1 MIVIGADT
9 HKRNH
14 MLVAVDGLTGAVRG
28 QLAIAASDAG
38 ALEALRFAAGVDEER
53 VWAIEDC
60 RHVSARLE
68 AALIAAGERAIRVPA
83 GMTGQ
88 ARRVSRGAGKSDP
101 IDARAVALVVVRDG
115 IETFPR
121 AFCDEHAMEIRV
133 LNDYRDQII
142 CERTR
147 MINRL
152 RWQLVTIAPDLEAQL
167 GQAALRGPRICAR
180 LTRQLARLPQSP
192 RLRVARLL
200 LKRITEI
207 VREERQ
213 LFAELTSLID
223 AHAPQ
228 LIAQPGCGTVT
239 AAIIIGH
246 TAGAQRFPTDGHF
259 ARHAGTAPIPASS
272 GNTQRHRL
280 HRGGDR
286 QLNRAIHIIALSRAK
301 TDPETRAYL
310 ARKHA
315 EGKTKLEA
323 IRCLKRH
330 LTRRI
335 WRLLYTA
342 QTPGRPSGIDQSL
355 KPRKYRLSLD
365 IGAAIGTARLA
376 AAGEPK
382 QSSGTRSPDA
392 PDWAEATVTERRCL
406 SINPP
411 LCSQRLRLLVSDL
424 ELAARSKCAC
434 GVPVRW
440 AF

>member
-14 MLVAVDGLTGAVRG
+14 TLVALDGQTGAVRG
-28 QLAIAASDAG
+28 QVAIAASDAG
-38 ALEALRFAAGVDEER
+38 SLDALRFAADLDDER

-68 AALIAAGERAIRVPA
+68 RALLAAGERVIRVSA

-88 ARRVSRGAGKSDP
+88 TRKVSREAGKSDP
-101 IDARAVALVVVRDG
+101 IDARAVALAVVRDG
-115 IETFPR
+115 VESFPV
-121 AFCDEHAMEIRV
+121 AFTDEHAMEIRV
-133 LNDYRDQII
+133 LCDYRDQII

-152 RWQLVTIAPDLEAQL
+152 RWHLVAIAPELETSLSQS
-167 GQAALRGPRICAR
+167 ALRGPRICAR
-180 LTRQLARLPQSP
+180 LTRQLARLTPSPQ
-192 RLRVARLL
+192 LRVARLI
-200 LKRITEI
+200 LKRITTI
-207 VREERQ
+207 VAEERE
-213 LFAELTSLID
+213 LFRELTALID

-228 LIAQPGCGTVT
+228 LLAQPGCGTVT
-239 AAIIIGH
+239 AAIIIGR

-259 ARHAGTAPIPASS
+259 ARHTATAPIPASS
-272 GNTQRHRL
+272 GNTNRHRL

-310 ARKHA
+310 TRKQA

-330 LTRRI
+330 LARRI

-342 QTPGRPSGIDQSL
+342 EIP
-355 KPRKYRLSLD
+355 
-365 IGAAIGTARLA
+365 AAPPVLN
-376 AAGEPK
+376 
-382 QSSGTRSPDA
+382 TRSN
-392 PDWAEATVTERRCL
+392 TEIPTF
-406 SINPP
+406 S
-411 LCSQRLRLLVSDL
+411 
-424 ELAARSKCAC
+424 
-434 GVPVRW
+434 
-440 AF
+440 

>member
-14 MLVAVDGLTGAVRG
+14 TLVALDGQTGAVQG
-28 QLAIAASDAG
+28 QRAIPSSDAG
-38 ALEALRFAAGVDEER
+38 SLDALRFAAELDDER

-68 AALIAAGERAIRVPA
+68 RALLAAGERVVRVPA

-88 ARRVSRGAGKSDP
+88 TRKVSREAGKSDP
-101 IDARAVALVVVRDG
+101 IDARAVALAVVRDG
-115 IETFPR
+115 TDSFPV

-133 LNDYRDQII
+133 LSDYRDQII
-142 CERTR
+142 IERTR

-152 RWQLVTIAPDLEAQL
+152 RWHLVTIAPELEAQL
-167 GQAALRGPRICAR
+167 KPASLRGPRICAR
-180 LTRQLARLPQSP
+180 LNRQLARLTPSPQ
-192 RLRVARLL
+192 LRVARLL
-200 LKRITEI
+200 LKRISAI
-207 VREERQ
+207 VAEERA
-213 LFAELTSLID
+213 LFRELTALVQ

-228 LIAQPGCGTVT
+228 LLAEPGCGTVT
-239 AAIIIGH
+239 AAILVGR
-246 TAGAQRFPTDGHF
+246 TAGAKRFPTDGHF

-330 LTRRI
+330 LARRI
-335 WRLLYTA
+335 WRLLYT
-342 QTPGRPSGIDQSL
+342 TPSPADPVLIAF
-355 KPRKYRLSLD
+355 KN
-365 IGAAIGTARLA
+365 
-376 AAGEPK
+376 K
-382 QSSGTRSPDA
+382 QIPTF
-392 PDWAEATVTERRCL
+392 T
-406 SINPP
+406 
-411 LCSQRLRLLVSDL
+411 
-424 ELAARSKCAC
+424 
-434 GVPVRW
+434 
-440 AF
+440 

>member
-14 MLVAVDGLTGAVRG
+14 MLVALDGLTGAVRG

-68 AALIAAGERAIRVPA
+68 AALIAAGERVIRVPA

-88 ARRVSRGAGKSDP
+88 ARRVSREAGKSDP

-115 IETFPR
+115 IESFPQ
-121 AFCDEHAMEIRV
+121 AFCDEHAMEIR
-133 LNDYRDQII
+133 LLSDYRDQII

-152 RWQLVTIAPDLEAQL
+152 RWHLVTIAPDLEAQL

-200 LKRITEI
+200 LRRITEI

-228 LIAQPGCGTVT
+228 LVAQPGCGTVT

-272 GNTQRHRL
+272 GKTQRHRL

-310 ARKHA
+310 ARKQA

-330 LTRRI
+330 LARRI

-342 QTPGRPSGIDQSL
+342 EIP
-355 KPRKYRLSLD
+355 
-365 IGAAIGTARLA
+365 AA
-376 AAGEPK
+376 PPV
-382 QSSGTRSPDA
+382 SSNRSHPEI
-392 PDWAEATVTERRCL
+392 PTFT
-406 SINPP
+406 
-411 LCSQRLRLLVSDL
+411 
-424 ELAARSKCAC
+424 
-434 GVPVRW
+434 
-440 AF
+440 